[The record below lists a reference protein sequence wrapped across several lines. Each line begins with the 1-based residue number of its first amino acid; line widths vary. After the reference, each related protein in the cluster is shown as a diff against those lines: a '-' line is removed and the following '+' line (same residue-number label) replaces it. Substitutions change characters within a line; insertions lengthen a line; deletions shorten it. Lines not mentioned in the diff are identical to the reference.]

1 MTDQLRKMATI
12 HRIQQLQ
19 LSQSLISALD
29 DINQAES
36 VAEAIEQLL
45 NLDHQWNEVSSAELL
60 FIYIFIP
67 IMLLHSS
74 IP

>member
-1 MTDQLRKMATI
+1 MKDQLRKMATI

-45 NLDHQWNEVSSAELL
+45 NLDHQWN
-60 FIYIFIP
+60 
-67 IMLLHSS
+67 
-74 IP
+74 